1 MIRLPVLQKFL
12 ILADET
18 SDPETL
24 AWDLMAQSEHD
35 ADASSV
41 LISTSLHVT
50 ESVKEIINKEI
61 FELDRASYLSSHV
74 CEWPLY
80 KY

>member
-1 MIRLPVLQKFL
+1 MFGEVGIDSIAGPSEIL

-35 ADASSV
+35 ADASS
-41 LISTSLHVT
+41 S
-50 ESVKEIINKEI
+50 INIHFFAHYRKCKGNNQQRN
-61 FELDRASYLSSHV
+61 F
-74 CEWPLY
+74 
-80 KY
+80 